1 MSVESKVRAVTT
13 LRLKEM
19 KDRGEKIA
27 MLTSYDYSMAKIV
40 DAAGVDVILV
50 GDSAAN
56 VMAGYETTVPITLD
70 AMIYHARSVV
80 RAVERA
86 LVVVD
91 LPFGTYQGN
100 SKMALDSAIRIMK
113 ETEAD
118 AVKLEGGEEILE
130 SVERILTAG
139 IPIMGHL
146 GLTPQSIHKFG
157 TYTVRAREEAEAE
170 KLVRD
175 ARLLEEAGCFAV
187 VLEKIP
193 AVLAERVSKELS
205 IPTIGIGAGGGT
217 DGQVLVIH
225 DMLGINKG
233 FSPRFL
239 LCCRTAPGRPFCRCL
254 LIFLRHIRF
263 RRNTMLIIIPL
274 VKRAYFPHSQGGP
287 IPNGILCRPGDFFFR
302 IIAGRIRPLRLP
314 VRRLFRFAPDK
325 VSLHLLLSGIH
336 HRLIL
341 PLPCLDFR
349 QWPRLR
355 SGLTGKPPFTGAGGH
370 KLVELGIFRK
380 TVDERN
386 QGTAVFDKAGTG
398 FHIGDVVH
406 LLVGN
411 IQEFAQ
417 LFPVRC
423 RLIQHD
429 NEFGVGK
436 HGAGLNRIQQI
447 FHILGNC
454 CGKSVALSEL
464 PPCRVEEGGGKLIF
478 KNHMEFVNE
487 YMGSFSFLPV
497 QGHTV
502 QHSVCNDQQAGGLQL
517 RPQAVNVKHHHPL
530 VQVHIALL
538 SENIQ
543 RAGGVQLQ
551 GQCDLLGF
559 WFRLLQQG
567 VPQSAEGGNRSC
579 IGCIP
584 VNHRNAPVN
593 NGLVLRTHPFLVDL
607 LDQG

>member
-19 KDRGEKIA
+19 KDCGEKIA

-239 LCCRTAPGRPFCRCL
+239 
-254 LIFLRHIRF
+254 
-263 RRNTMLIIIPL
+263 RRYADL
-274 VKRAYFPHSQGGP
+274 
-287 IPNGILCRPGDFFFR
+287 
-302 IIAGRIRPLRLP
+302 
-314 VRRLFRFAPDK
+314 
-325 VSLHLLLSGIH
+325 
-336 HRLIL
+336 
-341 PLPCLDFR
+341 
-349 QWPRLR
+349 
-355 SGLTGKPPFTGAGGH
+355 
-370 KLVELGIFRK
+370 
-380 TVDERN
+380 
-386 QGTAVFDKAGTG
+386 
-398 FHIGDVVH
+398 
-406 LLVGN
+406 
-411 IQEFAQ
+411 
-417 LFPVRC
+417 
-423 RLIQHD
+423 
-429 NEFGVGK
+429 
-436 HGAGLNRIQQI
+436 
-447 FHILGNC
+447 
-454 CGKSVALSEL
+454 
-464 PPCRVEEGGGKLIF
+464 
-478 KNHMEFVNE
+478 
-487 YMGSFSFLPV
+487 
-497 QGHTV
+497 HTV
-502 QHSVCNDQQAGGLQL
+502 MTD
-517 RPQAVNVKHHHPL
+517 AVGRYVADVKSQDFPNE
-530 VQVHIALL
+530 Q
-538 SENIQ
+538 EQ
-543 RAGGVQLQ
+543 Y
-551 GQCDLLGF
+551 
-559 WFRLLQQG
+559 
-567 VPQSAEGGNRSC
+567 
-579 IGCIP
+579 
-584 VNHRNAPVN
+584 
-593 NGLVLRTHPFLVDL
+593 
-607 LDQG
+607 